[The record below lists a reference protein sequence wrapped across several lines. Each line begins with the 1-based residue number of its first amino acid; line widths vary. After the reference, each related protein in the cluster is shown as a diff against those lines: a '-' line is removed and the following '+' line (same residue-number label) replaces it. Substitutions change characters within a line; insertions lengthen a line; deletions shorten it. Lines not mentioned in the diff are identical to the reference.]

1 MPIFNPEQAI
11 NPDHIL
17 AAPMAAAQ
25 RALGWRIYRDDRGQ
39 IYVNMR
45 PDDDDDIH
53 DDAARNARY
62 NAVATAMLAQLFLTL
77 IQTEKEILV

>member
-1 MPIFNPEQAI
+1 MSHINPNHPF

-45 PDDDDDIH
+45 PDDDGIH

>member
-1 MPIFNPEQAI
+1 MSHINPNHPF
-11 NPDHIL
+11 NPDHVL
-17 AAPMAAAQ
+17 AAAMAGAQ

-45 PDDDDDIH
+45 PDDDDIH
-53 DDAARNARY
+53 DDAGRNARY